1 MVSATGIGS
10 GLDIEG
16 LVSQLVSAERAPV
29 ENRLLRRES
38 TLTSEL
44 SAFGTLK
51 GALAD
56 FQGRVSALDSL
67 STFTQRTASSSNTSA
82 LGASASAGA
91 AAGSYS
97 VVVDQLAQAQSLASG
112 AFGSLTDTVGEG
124 TLTLRFGTTDYTPA
138 DPGPESYNGF
148 VQNPQGSS
156 ASIAIDS
163 SNNTLQGVR
172 DAINAA
178 DAGVTAAIV
187 NDGGGFRL
195 LLSSSQTGAAN
206 SVEIS
211 VADSGDGNDLDNLG
225 LSRLAFNADAS
236 NLGQTNA
243 ARDALF
249 SINGLS
255 LSSASNTV
263 TEAVDGLT
271 LSLREAATTPVNV
284 TVGEN
289 RDAVR
294 SAITDF
300 VEGYNAFVN
309 TARNLTRY
317 DPESGNAGPLQG
329 DFSARSV
336 ISRVRTAV
344 TSPAEGA
351 TGAFSSLAELGI
363 TTTSTG
369 TLSIDSSRLDAA
381 LQNDFDSVASVF
393 AQTGSATDSNIA
405 YLGAGSATEVGDF
418 PVTVTQLAS
427 RGFFE
432 GSAIAP
438 PEVGSPLTID
448 ANNDTLLL
456 RVNGVESG
464 SISLTQGSYDSGAA
478 LAAEIQSR
486 INGNSNLLAAGVSVD
501 VSFTSDNTLQIRS
514 SRYGA
519 ESGVEI
525 TGVDATSGVSL
536 GLDAGAGTAGV
547 DVAGTIAGIAA
558 AGNGQLLTGAA
569 GSAVDGLRLSVTGGT
584 LGERG
589 SVLLSRGIADRLGG
603 LLGGFLSSA
612 GTLDARTEGL
622 QGRIDSLS
630 DDREVLNRRMEAL
643 EARYRSQFNALD
655 SLLAEIQSTG
665 SFLSEQL
672 AGIPLP
678 GENNN

>member
-1 MVSATGIGS
+1 MVVTTGIGS

-16 LVSQLVSAERAPV
+16 LVTQLVAAERAPV

-56 FQGRVSALDSL
+56 FQNSVTGLGSL
-67 STFTQRTASSSNTSA
+67 SSFTQRTASSSNSAA
-82 LGASASAGA
+82 LGASATPSAA
-91 AAGSYS
+91 PGSYS
-97 VVVDQLAQAQSLASG
+97 VAVDQLAQAQSLASG
-112 AFGSLTDTVGEG
+112 SFASLTDEVGEG
-124 TLTLRFGTTDYTPA
+124 TLTLRFGTTDYTAA
-138 DPGPESYNGF
+138 DPGPGTYNGF
-148 VQNPQGSS
+148 TQNPERSS
-156 ASIAIDS
+156 ASITIDS

-211 VADSGDGNDLDNLG
+211 VADGDGIDTDNAG
-225 LSRLAFNADAS
+225 LSRLAFNAGAS
-236 NLGQTNA
+236 NLSQTA
-243 ARDALF
+243 AATDALF

-271 LSLREAATTPVNV
+271 LSLKETAAAPVTV

-294 SAITDF
+294 EGITDF
-300 VEGYNAFVN
+300 VEGYNTFVR
-309 TARNLTRY
+309 TAGNLTRF

-336 ISRVRTAV
+336 ISQVRSAV

-363 TTTSTG
+363 TTTGDG
-369 TLSIDSSRLDAA
+369 TLRIDSTRLDAA
-381 LQNDFDSVASVF
+381 LQNDFESVAGVF
-393 AQTGSATDSNIA
+393 ARAGSATDSNIA
-405 YLGAGSATEVGDF
+405 FLGSGAATDVGEL
-418 PVTVTQLAS
+418 PVNISQLAS
-427 RGFFE
+427 RGFVE
-432 GSAIAP
+432 GSPITP
-438 PEVGSPLTID
+438 PGAGTPLLID
-448 ANNDTLLL
+448 GDNSSLQLTVD
-456 RVNGVESG
+456 GVATG
-464 SISLTQGSYDSGAA
+464 SISLTQGSYNSAAA

-486 INGNSNLLAAGVSVD
+486 INGDGNLSAAGISVE
-501 VSFTSDNTLQIRS
+501 VSFTAGNALQIRS
-514 SRYGA
+514 ARFGS
-519 ESGVEI
+519 ESGVDI
-525 TGVDATSGVSL
+525 TAVGTSSAATL
-536 GLDAGAGTAGV
+536 GLDVGTGTAGT

-558 AGNGQLLTGAA
+558 TGNGQLLTGAA
-569 GSAVDGLRLSVTGGT
+569 GTAIDGLRLSVTGGT

-589 SVLLSRGIADRLGG
+589 SVLLSRGVADRLGG
-603 LLGGFLSSA
+603 LLNGFLSSS
-612 GTLDARTEGL
+612 GLLDTRTDGL
-622 QGRIDSLS
+622 QGRVDGLG
-630 DDREVLNRRMEAL
+630 DDREALDRRMEAL
-643 EARYRSQFNALD
+643 ESRYRAQFNALD
-655 SLLAEIQSTG
+655 TLLSQLQNTG
-665 SFLSEQL
+665 EFLTEQL

-678 GENNN
+678 GENNR